1 MIRAIGLLALLALT
15 APAQAADFPYDNFA
29 RSTLAAITG
38 EWNEGLRP
46 DAKPGSVTIIA
57 NIQRNVVHV
66 VYTGEHRPV
75 DSATAGFIA
84 KYQTAVNAQND
95 LASLYRDEYRFSEN
109 GQDYWLPV
117 QAPVA
122 KYFAGELKPGGE
134 VDLYIVAAG
143 GVREVS
149 DWKWVLT
156 VEEFDSGKREPR

>member
-1 MIRAIGLLALLALT
+1 VIRTIGLLALLAMT
-15 APAQAADFPYDNFA
+15 TPVQAEDFPYDNFA

-38 EWNEGLRP
+38 EWNESLRP
-46 DAKPGSVTIIA
+46 GAKPGSVMIIA
-57 NIQRNVVHV
+57 SIQRNVVHV

-75 DSATAGFIA
+75 DAATADFIV
-84 KYQTAVNAQND
+84 KYQAAVNAQND

-109 GQDYWLPV
+109 GRDEWLPV

-122 KYFAGELKPGGE
+122 EYFAGELKPGDE
-134 VDLYIVAAG
+134 VDLYVIAAG

-156 VEEFDSGKREPR
+156 VEEFDSGKRAPR

>member
-15 APAQAADFPYDNFA
+15 APGQAANFPYDNFE

-38 EWNEGLRP
+38 GWNEGLRP
-46 DAKPGSVTIIA
+46 DAKPGSLTIVA
-57 NIQRNVVHV
+57 SVQRNVVHV

-84 KYQTAVNAQND
+84 KYQTTIGAQND
-95 LASLYRDEYRFSEN
+95 LASLYRDEYRFREN

-122 KYFAGELKPGGE
+122 ACFADELKPGDE
-134 VDLYIVAAG
+134 LDLYVIAAG
-143 GVREVS
+143 GVREES
-149 DWKWVLT
+149 GWKWVLT
-156 VEEFDSGKREPR
+156 VEEFDSGKRAPR